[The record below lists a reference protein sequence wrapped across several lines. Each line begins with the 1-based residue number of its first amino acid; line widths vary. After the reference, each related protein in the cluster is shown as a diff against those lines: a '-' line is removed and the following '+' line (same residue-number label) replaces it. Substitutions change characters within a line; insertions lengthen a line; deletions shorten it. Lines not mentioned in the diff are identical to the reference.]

1 MRQLRLTSVASAPG
15 PVAPVALAFA
25 VTLSHTPQTPISVV
39 KLLPAGWEAIP
50 VPGTGKQMYVNHNN
64 GTHTTTRPPASP
76 GLPIGWA
83 QRVDYH
89 GKVFYVNTKEKTTQL
104 SPPSHAIDK
113 LNGDTPVTDHAN
125 HLSSP
130 DHVDPMLLHANLE
143 AKRSNALKIETT
155 KSIAEAALMKK
166 SVRGKPEPATSKDA
180 AFLGTVE
187 GPGEDERPSLGIS
200 GQHDTGMRQL
210 SKASHHKSIK
220 IHETKANVKVQ
231 VKKQLD
237 DIAAKGGKYVDADF
251 APPQDVPDKIW
262 LRPDHLRY
270 DGKAFIKAGTSSM
283 LFNDPN
289 PEDAKQGTIGD
300 CWFISSLSVLASYK
314 GGHLLRDI
322 FPGQVEYH
330 QSGAFVVRLCVA
342 GQWQNILI
350 DDQMPCLD
358 GGAWN
363 DKNRC
368 LAFCGTVRQ
377 QMWAPFIEKAYAKVC
392 RGYLKLIAGQ
402 GGEALSALT
411 GWPCQVFDLDDDD
424 ELADSLWE
432 AVVTATAEGS
442 LMIIST
448 NDTNEATG
456 LVPNHA
462 YSLTRVVKVNDHA
475 SGVEHRLFQIHNP
488 HGHGEW
494 NGDWSDGDKSWT
506 PEIIAQAHPDADI
519 VDADDGTF
527 WMAWVDIVENFD
539 DVVICKVDHT
549 FHESRVPFT
558 MSNKYDGAAESFE
571 LQAEHD
577 CIVNLSFTQLVK
589 RALPDN
595 EDVVDLSFILM
606 QIPDDETGTGVIHPA
621 LCKYVESASLSLK
634 GSTMIDEFPLKKG
647 RYLVVPFSFWNK
659 REGGTSKKVTFVA
672 LSKEALHIRQHS
684 LNIGQARA
692 ALRSY
697 IVDGGQSTSSK
708 NFPVTTYFR
717 SEGHGLLLW
726 EENKSTFDAVEFT
739 LDFPLFDGMWNSR
752 NTCHVKDIVPPG
764 HGKLVVV
771 ALSIGLVNDEDAQY
785 SWKYTW
791 GSFRKDKNL
800 IPVDI
805 FADMHCPIVNEFVH
819 KDTRITDPTFN
830 KERKYKHASDLITLA
845 NTYDGSHP
853 VLKFTIAHET
863 ECAIIMNNP
872 AHNDALASENP
883 ELWHAGADKAAL
895 DYSFVV
901 LMVGADAD
909 AHFASAPINV
919 TGEAETECKLM
930 PGDYAIVPFNFSNK
944 HAGAPPVAVKLEII
958 STQTV
963 QFTKTTTDHLGYK
976 AALRQYI
983 TGHGE
988 MAVNDTDAG
997 VVRATR
1003 HDGHA
1008 TMVWVDNSG
1017 DGSMKHVLQFASDD
1031 NICNSRGSAK
1041 KLDDTVQ
1048 PHEGQLVVM
1057 AQPMDIRLGYDV
1069 SHGTGWV
1076 IVKQPIKRKNDGPES
1091 IHSPISLANVPR
1103 V

>member
-1 MRQLRLTSVASAPG
+1 MQGL
-15 PVAPVALAFA
+15 PV
-25 VTLSHTPQTPISVV
+25 
-39 KLLPAGWEAIP
+39 GWEAIP
-50 VPGTGKQMYVNHNN
+50 VPGTDRQIYVNHNN
-64 GTHTTTRPPASP
+64 GTHTTTRPPTSP
-76 GLPIGWA
+76 GLPIGWE

-89 GKVFYVNTKEKTTQL
+89 GKVFYVNTKDKTTQL
-104 SPPSHAIDK
+104 LPPRHAIDT
-113 LNGDTPVTDHAN
+113 LNGNTPATSHASA
-125 HLSSP
+125 LSSP
-130 DHVDPMLLHANLE
+130 DHDDPALLHANLE
-143 AKRSNALKIETT
+143 AKRSKALKIETT
-155 KSIAEAALMKK
+155 KSIADAALMKK
-166 SVRGKPEPATSKDA
+166 SIQGGMPSPTTSKDA
-180 AFLGTVE
+180 VFLGTIE
-187 GPGEDERPSLGIS
+187 GPREGDRPPVGIS
-200 GQHDTGMRQL
+200 GRHDTGMKRL
-210 SKASHHKSIK
+210 GMVAKHKSIK
-220 IHETKANVKVQ
+220 IHVTKANVKVQ
-231 VKKQLD
+231 VKKTLD
-237 DIAAKGGKYVDADF
+237 DIAGKGGKYVDADF
-251 APPQDVPDKIW
+251 ASPQDVPDKIW
-262 LRPDHLRY
+262 LRPEHLRY
-270 DGKAFIKAGTSSM
+270 NGKAFIKAGTLPK
-283 LFNDPN
+283 LFNDPE

-300 CWFISSLSVLASYK
+300 CWFISSLSVLASYNE
-314 GGHLLRDI
+314 GHLLRDI
-322 FPGQVEYH
+322 FPGQSAYH
-330 QSGAFVVRLCVA
+330 PSGAFVVRLCVA
-342 GQWQNILI
+342 GQWKNILI
-350 DDQMPCLD
+350 DDQMPCLE

-368 LAFCGTVRQ
+368 LSFCGTVRQ

-402 GGEALSALT
+402 GGEALSTLT

-432 AVVTATAEGS
+432 AVVTATAAGS

-462 YSLTRVVKVNDHA
+462 YSLSRVVKIDA
-475 SGVEHRLFQIHNP
+475 FGDKHRLFMIHNP

-494 NGDWSDGDKSWT
+494 NGDWSDGDKSRWT
-506 PEIIAQAHPDADI
+506 PENIALAYPDGDI

-527 WMAWVDIVENFD
+527 WMEWDDIVTNFD

-571 LQAEHD
+571 LEVEHD
-577 CIVNLSFTQLVK
+577 CVVNLSFTQLAK

-595 EDVVDLSFILM
+595 EAMIDLSFILM
-606 QIPDDETGTGVIHPA
+606 QMPDDVTGTGVIHPA

-634 GSTMIDEFPLKKG
+634 GSTMIDGFPLKKG

-659 REGGTSKKVTFVA
+659 REGGIKKEVTFVA
-672 LSKEALHIRQHS
+672 LSKEPLHIRQHA

-697 IVDGGQSTSSK
+697 VVDGGQSTSSK

-726 EENKSTFDAVEFT
+726 EENKSTYDAVEFN
-739 LDFPLFDGMWNSR
+739 LDFPLFEGMWSTRGTN
-752 NTCHVKDIVPPG
+752 NIKDVVPPG

-771 ALSIGLVNDEDAQY
+771 ALSIGLVNDEDARY

-800 IPVDI
+800 VPVDMY
-805 FADMHCPIVNEFVH
+805 ADMHCPIVNEYVH
-819 KDTRITDPTFN
+819 KDPRITDPSFN
-830 KERKYKHASDLITLA
+830 QERKYKHASGLLTLT
-845 NTYDGSHP
+845 NTYDGRHP
-853 VLKFTIAHET
+853 VLKFTVAHET
-863 ECAIIMNNP
+863 ECAIVMCNP
-872 AHNDALASENP
+872 AHNEVLASENP

-901 LMVGADAD
+901 LKVGADTD
-909 AHFASAPINV
+909 EHFASAPINV
-919 TGEAETECKLM
+919 TGEAETECKLA

-944 HAGAPPVAVKLEII
+944 HAGAPPVAVTVEVI
-958 STQTV
+958 STKTV
-963 QFTKTTTDHLGYK
+963 KFTKAATDHLGYK
-976 AALRQYI
+976 AALRQYVA
-983 TGHGE
+983 GHGE
-988 MAVNDTDAG
+988 VAVNDTDAS
-997 VVRATR
+997 VVRTTR

-1017 DGSMKHVLQFASDD
+1017 DGSMKHILQFASDD
-1031 NICNSRGSAK
+1031 NICNSRGGEK
-1041 KLDDTVQ
+1041 KLDDIVQ
-1048 PHEGQLVVM
+1048 PHEGKLIVM
-1057 AQPMDIRLGYDV
+1057 AQPMDVRLGYDV

-1076 IVKQPIKRKNDGPES
+1076 VVQRPIKRNDDGPES
-1091 IHSPISLANVPR
+1091 IHCPISLVNVPR